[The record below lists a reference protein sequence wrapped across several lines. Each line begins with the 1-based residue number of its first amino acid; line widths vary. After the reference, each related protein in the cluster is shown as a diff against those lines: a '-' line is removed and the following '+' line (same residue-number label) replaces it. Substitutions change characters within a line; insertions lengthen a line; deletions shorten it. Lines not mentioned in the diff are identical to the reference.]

1 MFNFIRDL
9 LSFKRNKNQTDI
21 NTDDND
27 TICSIEIQM
36 NNDGTINIICG
47 WPDFNEKTKTQIPQV
62 AYNYALIIDAL
73 ANGMLS
79 SEIYNTLKNHVEHKP
94 FDILFV
100 QNVIYKLAEIK
111 YLKQKNSKKY
121 NEPAIKPT
129 EVFKQIHQE

>member
-9 LSFKRNKNQTDI
+9 LSNKKHSNKTDTS
-21 NTDDND
+21 TDDD
-27 TICSIEIQM
+27 TICTIEIQM

-47 WPDFNEKTKTQIPQV
+47 WPDFNEETKTEIPQV

-79 SEIYNTLKNHVEHKP
+79 SEIYNTLKNHVEHEP

-100 QNVIYKLAEIK
+100 QNVIYKLAEIR
-111 YLKQKNSKKY
+111 YLKQKNSKKH
-121 NEPAIKPT
+121 NEPAVKPT